1 MRPLTRRILTAAA
14 LAASLGALAA
24 CGSKDGKVTAE
35 DMTLGNPKA
44 KVTVVEYASVA
55 CPHCATWNAEVF
67 PAFKAKYIDTGKI
80 NYVYREALTGEP
92 RLANAGAMLARC
104 AGKDKYFQVT
114 EALYRAQKNI
124 FTSGDIRGELLTIA
138 QAAGMN
144 EAQFTACLGDDNA
157 AKSAERI
164 EKVMKDNNVLG
175 TPTFVVNGKRLGG
188 DDGGEQT
195 LAQLDAAIAEAS
207 K

>member
-1 MRPLTRRILTAAA
+1 MRSLITRVTLVAA
-14 LAASLGALAA
+14 LASSLAA
-24 CGSKDGKVTAE
+24 CGPQGTKVTAE
-35 DMTLGNPKA
+35 DMTQGNPNA

-55 CPHCATWNAEVF
+55 CPHCAKWNEDVF
-67 PAFKAKYIDTGKI
+67 PAFKAKYIDTGKV
-80 NYVYREALTGEP
+80 NYVAREALTGEP

-114 EALYRAQKNI
+114 DAIYHAQKTI
-124 FTSGDIRGELLTIA
+124 FTTGDIRGELLTIA
-138 QAAGMN
+138 QAAGMS
-144 EAQFTACLGDDNA
+144 EEQFNTCLSDENA

-164 EKVMKDNNVLG
+164 DKMMKADKIQG
-175 TPTFVVNGKRLGG
+175 TPTFIVNGKKV
-188 DDGGEQT
+188 GGEEGGEAT

>member
-1 MRPLTRRILTAAA
+1 MTAVALT
-14 LAASLGALAA
+14 ASLGALAA
-24 CGSKDGKVTAE
+24 CGAQGTKVTAD
-35 DMTLGNPKA
+35 DMTLGNPAA

-67 PAFKAKYIDTGKI
+67 PAFKAKYIDTGKV
-80 NYVYREALTGEP
+80 NYVAREALTGEP

-114 EALYRAQKNI
+114 DAIYHAQASI
-124 FTSGDIRGELLTIA
+124 FQTGDIRGELLTIA
-138 QAAGMN
+138 QAAGMS
-144 EAQFTACLGDDNA
+144 EDQFNACLTDEKA

-164 EKVMKDNNVLG
+164 EKWMKADKIEG
-175 TPTFVVNGKRLGG
+175 TPTFIVNGKKV
-188 DDGGEQT
+188 GGESGGEVT

>member
-1 MRPLTRRILTAAA
+1 MRSLITRLTLVAA
-14 LAASLGALAA
+14 LAASLAA
-24 CGSKDGKVTAE
+24 CGPKGAKVTAE
-35 DMTLGNPKA
+35 DMSMGNPSA

-55 CPHCATWNAEVF
+55 CPHCAKWNAEVF

-80 NYVYREALTGEP
+80 NYVAREALTGEP
-92 RLANAGAMLARC
+92 TLANAGAMLARC

-114 EALYRAQKNI
+114 DALYKAQTSI
-124 FTSGDIRGELLTIA
+124 FQTGDIRGELLIIA
-138 QAAGMN
+138 RSAGMS
-144 EAQFTACLGDDNA
+144 EDQFNSCLSDENA

-164 EKVMKDNNVLG
+164 EKQMKADKIQG
-175 TPTFVVNGKRLGG
+175 TPTFIVNGKKV
-188 DDGGEQT
+188 GGEEGGEAT

>member
-1 MRPLTRRILTAAA
+1 MRSLLTRVTLVAA
-14 LAASLGALAA
+14 LAASLSA
-24 CGSKDGKVTAE
+24 CGAQGTKVTAE
-35 DMTLGNPKA
+35 DMTQGNPNA

-55 CPHCATWNAEVF
+55 CPHCAKWNEQVW
-67 PAFKAKYIDTGKI
+67 PAFKAKYVDTGKVR
-80 NYVYREALTGEP
+80 YVAREALTGEP

-114 EALYRAQKNI
+114 DAIYHAQASI
-124 FTSGDIRGELLTIA
+124 FQTGDIRGELLTIA
-138 QAAGMN
+138 QAAGMS
-144 EAQFTACLGDDNA
+144 EDQFNACLTDENA

-164 EKVMKDNNVLG
+164 DKMMKADKIQG
-175 TPTFVVNGKRLGG
+175 TPTFIVNGKKI
-188 DDGGEQT
+188 GGEEGGEAT